1 VIRHVVM
8 FRFAEDAPDDIAEQF
23 RAALATLPGIVPG
36 ILRYEFGPDAG
47 INQGNHDFVV
57 VADFDDRA
65 AYLAY
70 RDHPE
75 HQRLIRELF
84 APAAS
89 ARAAVQYELP
99 G

>member
-1 VIRHVVM
+1 MIRHVVM
-8 FRFAEDAPDDIAEQF
+8 FRFADGSPPDIAEQF
-23 RAALATLPGIVPG
+23 SAALATLPGIIPG
-36 ILRYEFGPDAG
+36 IRRYEFGPDAG

-57 VADFDDRA
+57 VADFDDET

-84 APAAS
+84 APAS
-89 ARAAVQYELP
+89 AGRAAVQYELP
-99 G
+99 